1 MTTSAKSA
9 ESSSPPPP
17 TESAQSAALSGSDGD
32 TSYTPSPYSRRS
44 RLSSQ
49 PTPAG
54 LLVVFGGAS
63 WVSYLVAMHMQDVP
77 PLHKFYGLMLLWGA
91 LLLPLSVVEIVA
103 GGVASGLK
111 KRIGGGK

>member
-9 ESSSPPPP
+9 ESSSPA
-17 TESAQSAALSGSDGD
+17 TTSDSGQSAALSTSDGD
-32 TSYTPSPYSRRS
+32 SSFTPLPYSRRS

-63 WVSYLVAMHMQDVP
+63 WISYLVTTKMEAVP
-77 PLHKFYGLMLLWGA
+77 PLHKFYGLMILWGA

-103 GGVASGLK
+103 GGVASGLR
-111 KRIGGGK
+111 KRIGGKG